1 MQFVVYPMTRDPLV
15 YIEPREQIMQDLK
28 NRANAIYKEINIT
41 TDTYKRLSKEYVEV
55 LKEIESEM
63 IRVKF

>member
-1 MQFVVYPMTRDPLV
+1 MREPLV

-28 NRANAIYKEINIT
+28 TRANSLYKEINIT

>member
-1 MQFVVYPMTRDPLV
+1 MREPLV

-28 NRANAIYKEINIT
+28 TRANSLYKEINIT
-41 TDTYKRLSKEYVEV
+41 TETYKRLSKEYVEV
-55 LKEIESEM
+55 LKEIESEA

>member
-1 MQFVVYPMTRDPLV
+1 MRDPLV

-28 NRANAIYKEINIT
+28 TRANSLYKQINET
-41 TDTYKRLSKEYVEV
+41 TELYKTLSKEYVEV
-55 LKEIESEM
+55 LKEIESEI